1 MNVSMDVG
9 SAFPEV
15 GWPAQSSASRQKGF
29 EQEFRNSVEETEEE
43 KKEKHAATL
52 DFPGQLSKEEQH
64 KVEQLKAEAM
74 QIASQSEDGLTS
86 GQEAQIKSI
95 QQQIKDI
102 TGMPMSE
109 DLVHKAKRTVEQNRV
124 DQTDKLKPEEQA
136 EEDVQQM
143 DALGSGMMAADGHPG
158 MQMLRQNSL
167 VTQIKGMGFGKSAFA
182 GKL

>member
-1 MNVSMDVG
+1 
-9 SAFPEV
+9 
-15 GWPAQSSASRQKGF
+15 
-29 EQEFRNSVEETEEE
+29 
-43 KKEKHAATL
+43 
-52 DFPGQLSKEEQH
+52 
-64 KVEQLKAEAM
+64 M
-74 QIASQSEDGLTS
+74 QIASQAEDGMTS

-124 DQTDKLKPEEQA
+124 DQTDQLKPEEQA

-167 VTQIKGMGFGKSAFA
+167 VTQIKEMGFGKSAFA